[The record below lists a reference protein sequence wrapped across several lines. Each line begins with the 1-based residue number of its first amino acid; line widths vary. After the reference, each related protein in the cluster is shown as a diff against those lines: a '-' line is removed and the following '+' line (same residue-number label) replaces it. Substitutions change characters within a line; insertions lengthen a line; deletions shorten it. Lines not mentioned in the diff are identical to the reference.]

1 MNNKLTKLNENLA
14 IVSDGVGTMRA
25 IEVDNGK
32 ELENILVRENIL
44 ENANFRLEKTNK
56 ELENYKE
63 GKTTVLES
71 IITLIGILMLL
82 EIVAG
87 PLLNW
92 KLVSLITAVY
102 SLGLVLPITY
112 TRLGN
117 IFTLRKR
124 INLLKEEQKR
134 LEEDIPVLEEELK
147 RLKEKANFQELSN
160 IQTENLS
167 TWEDNNLINFKGLY
181 NKIVD
186 DANYSLDDDILI
198 KDQED
203 THNYQESKPLILS
216 LSKSKKN
223 KDNNR

>member
-14 IVSDGVGTMRA
+14 IVSDGFGTMRA

-71 IITLIGILMLL
+71 IITFIGILIFL

-92 KLVSLITAVY
+92 KFVSLITAVY

-124 INLLKEEQKR
+124 INLLEEEQKR

-160 IQTENLS
+160 IQTESLS

-181 NKIVD
+181 NRIVD

-198 KDQED
+198 KDHED

-216 LSKSKKN
+216 LSKSEKN

>member
-14 IVSDGVGTMRA
+14 IVSDEVGTMRA
-25 IEVDNGK
+25 IEVDNDK

-71 IITLIGILMLL
+71 IITFIGILILL

-92 KLVSLITAVY
+92 KLVSLMTTVY

>member
-14 IVSDGVGTMRA
+14 IVSDGFGTMRA

-71 IITLIGILMLL
+71 IITFIGILIFL

-198 KDQED
+198 KDHED

-216 LSKSKKN
+216 LSKSEKN

>member
-14 IVSDGVGTMRA
+14 IVSDGFGTMRA

-71 IITLIGILMLL
+71 IITFIGILIFL

-92 KLVSLITAVY
+92 KFVSLITAVY

-124 INLLKEEQKR
+124 INLLEEEQKR
-134 LEEDIPVLEEELK
+134 LEEDIPVLEKELK

-181 NKIVD
+181 NRIVD

-203 THNYQESKPLILS
+203 THNYQESKPFILS
-216 LSKSKKN
+216 LSKSEKN

>member
-14 IVSDGVGTMRA
+14 IVSDEVGTMRA

-71 IITLIGILMLL
+71 IITFIGILIFL

-92 KLVSLITAVY
+92 KLVSLMTTVY

-160 IQTENLS
+160 IQTENLN

>member
-14 IVSDGVGTMRA
+14 IVSDGFGTMRA

-71 IITLIGILMLL
+71 IITFIGILIFL

-92 KLVSLITAVY
+92 KFVSLITAVY

-124 INLLKEEQKR
+124 INLLEEEQKR

-181 NKIVD
+181 NRIVD

-203 THNYQESKPLILS
+203 THNYQESKPFILS
-216 LSKSKKN
+216 LSKSEKN

>member
-14 IVSDGVGTMRA
+14 IVSDEVGTMRA

-71 IITLIGILMLL
+71 IITFIGILILL

-198 KDQED
+198 KDHED
-203 THNYQESKPLILS
+203 TYNYQESKPLILS

>member
-14 IVSDGVGTMRA
+14 IVSDEVGTMRA

-71 IITLIGILMLL
+71 IITFIGILILL

-92 KLVSLITAVY
+92 KLVSLMTTVY

-198 KDQED
+198 KDHED
-203 THNYQESKPLILS
+203 AHDYQESKPLILS
-216 LSKSKKN
+216 LSKS
-223 KDNNR
+223 

>member
-14 IVSDGVGTMRA
+14 IVSDEVGTMRA

-71 IITLIGILMLL
+71 IITFIGILIFL
-82 EIVAG
+82 EIIAG

-92 KLVSLITAVY
+92 KLVSLMTTVY

-198 KDQED
+198 KDHED

>member
-14 IVSDGVGTMRA
+14 IVSDEVGTMRA

-71 IITLIGILMLL
+71 IITFIGILILL
-82 EIVAG
+82 EIIAG

-92 KLVSLITAVY
+92 KLVSLMTTVY

-198 KDQED
+198 KDHED
-203 THNYQESKPLILS
+203 TYNYQESKPLILS

>member
-14 IVSDGVGTMRA
+14 IVSDEVGTMRA

-63 GKTTVLES
+63 GETTVLES
-71 IITLIGILMLL
+71 IITFIGILIFL

-92 KLVSLITAVY
+92 KLVSLMTTVY

>member
-14 IVSDGVGTMRA
+14 IVSDGFGTMRA

-71 IITLIGILMLL
+71 IITFIGILIFL

-92 KLVSLITAVY
+92 KFVSLITAVY

-124 INLLKEEQKR
+124 INLLEEEQKR

-216 LSKSKKN
+216 LSKSEKN

>member
-14 IVSDGVGTMRA
+14 IVSDGFGTMRA

-71 IITLIGILMLL
+71 IITFIGILIFL

-124 INLLKEEQKR
+124 INLLEEEQKR

-160 IQTENLS
+160 IQTESLS

-181 NKIVD
+181 NRIVD

-216 LSKSKKN
+216 LSKSEKN

>member
-14 IVSDGVGTMRA
+14 IVSDGFGTMRA

-71 IITLIGILMLL
+71 IITFIGILIFL

-181 NKIVD
+181 NRIVD

-198 KDQED
+198 KDHED

>member
-14 IVSDGVGTMRA
+14 IVSDGFGTMRA

-71 IITLIGILMLL
+71 IITFIGILIFL

-92 KLVSLITAVY
+92 KFVSLITAVY

-124 INLLKEEQKR
+124 INLLEEEQKK

-198 KDQED
+198 KDHED
-203 THNYQESKPLILS
+203 THDYQESKPLILS
-216 LSKSKKN
+216 LSKSEKN

>member
-14 IVSDGVGTMRA
+14 IVSDGFGTMRA

-71 IITLIGILMLL
+71 IITFIGILIFL

-92 KLVSLITAVY
+92 KFVSLITAVY

-181 NKIVD
+181 NRIVD

-203 THNYQESKPLILS
+203 THNYQESKPFILS
-216 LSKSKKN
+216 LSKSEKN

>member
-14 IVSDGVGTMRA
+14 IVSDGFGTMRA

-71 IITLIGILMLL
+71 IITFIGILIFL

-92 KLVSLITAVY
+92 KFVSLITAVY

-124 INLLKEEQKR
+124 INLLEEEQKK

-167 TWEDNNLINFKGLY
+167 TCEDNNLINFKGLY
-181 NKIVD
+181 NRIVD

-223 KDNNR
+223 NDNNR

>member
-14 IVSDGVGTMRA
+14 IVSDGFGTMRA

-71 IITLIGILMLL
+71 IITFIGILMLL
-82 EIVAG
+82 KIVAG

-92 KLVSLITAVY
+92 KLVSLMTTVY

-216 LSKSKKN
+216 LSKSEKN

>member
-14 IVSDGVGTMRA
+14 IVSDEVGTMRA

-71 IITLIGILMLL
+71 IITFIGILMLL

-92 KLVSLITAVY
+92 KLVSLMTTVY

>member
-14 IVSDGVGTMRA
+14 IVSDEVGTMRA
-25 IEVDNGK
+25 IEVDNDK

-71 IITLIGILMLL
+71 IITFIGILMLL

-92 KLVSLITAVY
+92 KLVSLMTTVY

-160 IQTENLS
+160 IQTENLN

-198 KDQED
+198 KDHED
-203 THNYQESKPLILS
+203 THDYQESKPLILS
-216 LSKSKKN
+216 LSKKKKN

>member
-14 IVSDGVGTMRA
+14 IVSDEVGTMRA
-25 IEVDNGK
+25 IEVDNDK

-71 IITLIGILMLL
+71 IITFIGILIFL

-92 KLVSLITAVY
+92 KLVSLMTTVY

-147 RLKEKANFQELSN
+147 RLKENVNFQELSN

>member
-14 IVSDGVGTMRA
+14 IVSDEVGTMRA

-71 IITLIGILMLL
+71 IITFIGILILL

-92 KLVSLITAVY
+92 KLVSLMTTVY

-134 LEEDIPVLEEELK
+134 LEEDIPVLEEKLK

-198 KDQED
+198 KDHED
-203 THNYQESKPLILS
+203 THDYQESKPLILS

>member
-14 IVSDGVGTMRA
+14 IVSDGFGTMRA

-71 IITLIGILMLL
+71 IITFIGILIFL

-92 KLVSLITAVY
+92 KFVSLITAVY

-124 INLLKEEQKR
+124 INLLEEEQKK

-181 NKIVD
+181 NRIVD

-198 KDQED
+198 KDHED
-203 THNYQESKPLILS
+203 THDYQESKPLILS
-216 LSKSKKN
+216 LSKSEKN

>member
-14 IVSDGVGTMRA
+14 IVSDGFGTMRA
-25 IEVDNGK
+25 IDVDNGK

-71 IITLIGILMLL
+71 IITFIGILIFL

-92 KLVSLITAVY
+92 KFVSLITAVY

-124 INLLKEEQKR
+124 INLLKEEQKK

-186 DANYSLDDDILI
+186 DANFSLDDDISI

-216 LSKSKKN
+216 LSKSEKN

>member
-14 IVSDGVGTMRA
+14 IVSDEVGTMRA

-71 IITLIGILMLL
+71 IITFIGILIFL

-92 KLVSLITAVY
+92 KLVSLMTTVY

-160 IQTENLS
+160 IQTENLN

-216 LSKSKKN
+216 LSKK
-223 KDNNR
+223 

>member
-71 IITLIGILMLL
+71 IITFIGILILL

-134 LEEDIPVLEEELK
+134 LEEDIPILEEELK

-198 KDQED
+198 KDHED
-203 THNYQESKPLILS
+203 THDYQESKPLILS

>member
-14 IVSDGVGTMRA
+14 IVSDGFGTMRA

-71 IITLIGILMLL
+71 IITFIGILILL

-92 KLVSLITAVY
+92 KLVSLMTTVY

-134 LEEDIPVLEEELK
+134 LEEDIPILEEELK

-216 LSKSKKN
+216 LSKKKKN

>member
-14 IVSDGVGTMRA
+14 IVSDGFGTMRA

-71 IITLIGILMLL
+71 IITFIGILILL

-147 RLKEKANFQELSN
+147 RLKENVNFQELSN

-181 NKIVD
+181 NKIVA

>member
-14 IVSDGVGTMRA
+14 IVSDEVGTMRA
-25 IEVDNGK
+25 IEVDNDK

-71 IITLIGILMLL
+71 IITFIGILMLL

-92 KLVSLITAVY
+92 ELVSLITAVY

-160 IQTENLS
+160 IQTENLN

-198 KDQED
+198 KDHED
-203 THNYQESKPLILS
+203 THDYQESKPLILS
-216 LSKSKKN
+216 LSKKKKN

>member
-14 IVSDGVGTMRA
+14 IVSDGFGTMRA

-71 IITLIGILMLL
+71 IITFIGILIFL

-124 INLLKEEQKR
+124 INLLEEEQKR

-198 KDQED
+198 KDHED
-203 THNYQESKPLILS
+203 THDYQESKPLILS
-216 LSKSKKN
+216 LSKSEKN

>member
-14 IVSDGVGTMRA
+14 IVSDEVGTMRA

-71 IITLIGILMLL
+71 IITFIGILILL

-87 PLLNW
+87 TLLNW
-92 KLVSLITAVY
+92 KLVSLMTTVY

-160 IQTENLS
+160 IQAENLN

-186 DANYSLDDDILI
+186 DANYSLDDGILI

>member
-14 IVSDGVGTMRA
+14 IVSDGFGTMRA

-71 IITLIGILMLL
+71 IITFIGILILL
-82 EIVAG
+82 EIIAG

-92 KLVSLITAVY
+92 KLVSLMTTVY

-134 LEEDIPVLEEELK
+134 LEEDIPILEEELK

>member
-14 IVSDGVGTMRA
+14 IVSDEVGTMRA

-71 IITLIGILMLL
+71 IITFIGILILL

-198 KDQED
+198 KDHED
-203 THNYQESKPLILS
+203 THDYQESKPLILS

>member
-14 IVSDGVGTMRA
+14 IVSDEVGTMRA

-71 IITLIGILMLL
+71 IITFIGILILL

-87 PLLNW
+87 TLLNW
-92 KLVSLITAVY
+92 KLISLITAVY

-134 LEEDIPVLEEELK
+134 LEEDIPILEEELE

-160 IQTENLS
+160 IQTENLN

-198 KDQED
+198 KDHED
-203 THNYQESKPLILS
+203 AHDYQESKPLILS

>member
-14 IVSDGVGTMRA
+14 IVSDEVGTMRA
-25 IEVDNGK
+25 IEIDNDK

-92 KLVSLITAVY
+92 KLVSLITTVY

-198 KDQED
+198 KDNED
-203 THNYQESKPLILS
+203 AHDYQESKPLILS

>member
-71 IITLIGILMLL
+71 IITFIGILMLL

-92 KLVSLITAVY
+92 KLVSLMTTVY

-216 LSKSKKN
+216 LSKSEKN

>member
-14 IVSDGVGTMRA
+14 IVSDGFGTMRA

-71 IITLIGILMLL
+71 IITFIGILIFL

-92 KLVSLITAVY
+92 KFVSLITAVY

-124 INLLKEEQKR
+124 INLLEEEQKK

-198 KDQED
+198 KDHED

-216 LSKSKKN
+216 LSKSEKN

>member
-14 IVSDGVGTMRA
+14 IVSDGFGTMRA

-71 IITLIGILMLL
+71 IITFIGILILL

-147 RLKEKANFQELSN
+147 RLKENVNFQELSN

>member
-14 IVSDGVGTMRA
+14 IVSDGFGTMRA

-71 IITLIGILMLL
+71 IITFIGILIFL

-92 KLVSLITAVY
+92 KFVSLITAVY

-124 INLLKEEQKR
+124 INLLEEEQKR

-198 KDQED
+198 KDHED
-203 THNYQESKPLILS
+203 THDYQESKPLILS
-216 LSKSKKN
+216 LYKSEKN